1 MKRMLKFI
9 QAIVIA
15 INLVILFQN
24 VSLATDQVGQT
35 GAAWD
40 PKQMISSADTWGN
53 GVDDGGVIQSTQS
66 IVGTAI
72 NIIRI
77 VGTGIAIIMLTYVAI
92 KYMSAAPSEKAE
104 FKKSAMALIVGAIV
118 LFAATNILSIIA
130 NFASKNITETTNPV
144 QGTIQVE
151 E

>member
-1 MKRMLKFI
+1 MKRSLKVALI
-9 QAIVIA
+9 IVIFMS
-15 INLVILFQN
+15 IICLLQN
-24 VSLATDQVGQT
+24 VSS
-35 GAAWD
+35 AWEF
-40 PKQMISSADTWGN
+40 KKSEVESWVTTAN
-53 GVDDGGVIQSTQS
+53 GKDGGLVNSTQN
-66 IVGTAI
+66 IMGKAI
-72 NIIRI
+72 NVIRI

>member
-24 VSLATDQVGQT
+24 VSLATDQVDQT
-35 GAAWD
+35 GTAWD
-40 PKQMISSADTWGN
+40 PKQMISSADTWGS

-104 FKKSAMALIVGAIV
+104 FKKSATAMIVGAIV
-118 LFAATNILSIIA
+118 LFAATNILSIIS
-130 NFASKNITETTNPV
+130 NFATKNIVTT
-144 QGTIQVE
+144 
-151 E
+151 